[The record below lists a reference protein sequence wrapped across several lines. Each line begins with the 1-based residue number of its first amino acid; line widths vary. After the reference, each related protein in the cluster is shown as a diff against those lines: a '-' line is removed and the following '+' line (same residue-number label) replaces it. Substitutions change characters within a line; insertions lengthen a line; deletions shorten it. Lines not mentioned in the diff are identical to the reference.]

1 MESIKELK
9 KEHLE
14 NIKLIVFD
22 VDGVLVPRGTKIKQM
37 GNTTIL
43 ETKLI
48 EKKTGLVVKAYA
60 VNDAKR
66 HDPQNKAKKS
76 KPGKPGIYLE

>member
-1 MESIKELK
+1 MKSIKELK
-9 KEHLE
+9 KEHLK

-48 EKKTGLVVKAYA
+48 EKKQIEQIKDL
-60 VNDAKR
+60 
-66 HDPQNKAKKS
+66 NKKDF
-76 KPGKPGIYLE
+76 